1 MYSIYICSS
10 SIIQKSSRTLLNS
23 TTQLTAHQKTS
34 LFLME
39 NPSSSRHFSATIFL
53 VTIFILISSSGLVT
67 SDINQDK
74 KECSA
79 QLSEF
84 TACLPFVG
92 GKEKSPTATC
102 CTNLKKEINKT
113 RKCLCLIVKDRNDP
127 GLGFVLNATLALSL
141 PTVCH
146 TPGNA
151 SDCPGNFPTLQG
163 VYENNICSWKL
174 ESWKASVVL
183 FSENKFSIFGNE
195 IEVKKLLTIKRWCF
209 KKLFIM
215 YILIIC
221 S

>member
-1 MYSIYICSS
+1 
-10 SIIQKSSRTLLNS
+10 
-23 TTQLTAHQKTS
+23 
-34 LFLME
+34 ME

-151 SDCPGNFPTLQG
+151 SDCPALLKLPPNSTDAQIFQQFGGSNSSGITVTGTPTPTSSSEAGKGRKWLEMGMLFG
-163 VYENNICSWKL
+163 VSLWL
-174 ESWKASVVL
+174 H
-183 FSENKFSIFGNE
+183 FS
-195 IEVKKLLTIKRWCF
+195 L
-209 KKLFIM
+209 
-215 YILIIC
+215 
-221 S
+221 